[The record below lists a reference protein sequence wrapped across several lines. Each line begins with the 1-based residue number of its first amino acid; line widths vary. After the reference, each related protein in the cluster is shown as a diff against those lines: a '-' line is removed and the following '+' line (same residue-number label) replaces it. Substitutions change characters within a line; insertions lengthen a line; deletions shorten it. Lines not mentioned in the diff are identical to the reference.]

1 MNKELFT
8 EFDPFA
14 LKAFDRLY
22 PLLAELIP
30 MKPSQK
36 KELPYAC
43 KELSEYLTTDR
54 EFLSRPYWTSPR
66 LLSAYF
72 HYFMVWNLI
81 RLCKLFPNL
90 DLGTIPQKAVFMDL
104 GSGPLTIPLALWIS
118 REDLRRKDIAFICAD
133 LAPQPLHLGKSLFE
147 KLRQELMPECTWK
160 IQTLRTPNHKAFR
173 QIHEPVDFLTMGNV
187 LNEGDEKKKI
197 SAYEQIRQLYE
208 NANQALAENGK
219 IFAVEP
225 GTRQGARMIQILRN
239 LCVNETEEAD
249 EEFDE
254 DFSDAAPHDYEDD
267 FADDFYADE
276 APCKIISPCPLDIKC
291 PLAKAHKQNAWCHF
305 NAKADCIPKELR
317 ELSQKA
323 GLDKDSVSLSY
334 LYLAKSREADK
345 ILARH
350 NTAEKARI
358 ISDAFPVPK
367 YKGRARYACHEKGL
381 LLILDSAAAPAGTL
395 CEVSFPQKAE
405 RDFKSKALLCTLK
418 NKNSKTL
425 KELEIKESVP
435 EKSFPDKKAK
445 KQSAQKTA
453 KTAAYSGQDRPP
465 RSPNNQRVRQT
476 KKKNC
481 AESKHGQTF

>member
-22 PLLAELIP
+22 PLLDELIP

-81 RLCKLFPNL
+81 RLCRLFPNL
-90 DLGTIPQKAVFMDL
+90 DLGTVPQKAVFMDL

-133 LAPQPLHLGKSLFE
+133 LAPQPLHLGKTLFE
-147 KLRQELMPECTWK
+147 KLCRELMPECTWK

-173 QIHEPVDFLTMGNV
+173 QIHDPVDLLTMGNV

-197 SAYEQIRQLYE
+197 SAFEQIRQLYE

-239 LCVNETEEAD
+239 LCVNEIEEAD
-249 EEFDE
+249 EEPDE
-254 DFSDAAPHDYEDD
+254 EFSETAPNDFEDG
-267 FADDFYADE
+267 FADDFFADQ
-276 APCKIISPCPLDIKC
+276 APCSIISPCPQGIKC

-305 NAKADCIPKELR
+305 NAKADSIPKELR

-323 GLDKDSVSLSY
+323 GLDKESVSLSY
-334 LYLAKSREADK
+334 LYLAKSGEADK
-345 ILARH
+345 ILARYS
-350 NTAEKARI
+350 TAGKARI

-381 LLILDSAAAPAGTL
+381 LLVLDSASAPAGTL
-395 CEVSFPQKAE
+395 CEVSFPQKTE

-418 NKNSKTL
+418 NKNCKTL
-425 KELEIKESVP
+425 KELEIKDTVP
-435 EKSFPDKKAK
+435 EKSFAGKKAK
-445 KQSAQKTA
+445 NQPAQKTA
-453 KTAAYSGQDRPP
+453 KNAAYSGQDKQSRNPKQSNSHTTEGKKL
-465 RSPNNQRVRQT
+465 RRQ
-476 KKKNC
+476 
-481 AESKHGQTF
+481 

>member
-8 EFDPFA
+8 EFDPFV

-90 DLGTIPQKAVFMDL
+90 DLETIPQKAVFMDL

-118 REDLRRKDIAFICAD
+118 RGDLRKKDITFICAD
-133 LAPQPLHLGKSLFE
+133 LAPQPLHLGKALFE
-147 KLRQELMPECTWK
+147 KMRQELMPECTWK

-173 QIHEPVDFLTMGNV
+173 QIHEPLDLLTMGNV

-197 SAYEQIRQLYE
+197 SAFEQIRQLYE
-208 NANQALAENGK
+208 SAAQALAENGK

-239 LCVNETEEAD
+239 LCVNEIEDAN

-254 DFSDAAPHDYEDD
+254 DFPDAAPNEYEND
-267 FADDFYADE
+267 FFEGE
-276 APCKIISPCPLDIKC
+276 APCKIISPCPQGIKC

-305 NAKADCIPKELR
+305 NAKADNIPKELR

-323 GLDKDSVSLSY
+323 GLDKNSVSLSY
-334 LYLAKSREADK
+334 LYLAKSSEADK
-345 ILARH
+345 ILAMH
-350 NTAEKARI
+350 STAGKARI
-358 ISDAFPVPK
+358 ISDAFPVPN

-381 LLILDSAAAPAGTL
+381 LLMLDSADLPPGTL
-395 CEVSFPQKAE
+395 CEVSFPPKAE

-418 NKNSKTL
+418 NKNCKAL
-425 KELEIKESVP
+425 KEVATNINDP
-435 EKSFPDKKAK
+435 EKNSFGNNKKSRSFPKTNKTAGQTK
-445 KQSAQKTA
+445 TTGLTKQSRQNKTA
-453 KTAAYSGQDRPP
+453 KK
-465 RSPNNQRVRQT
+465 SPSA
-476 KKKNC
+476 KKN
-481 AESKHGQTF
+481 EKHARKP